1 MDAEQSQR
9 CYLSSVASDMRV
21 LMIAQSPIAGD
32 SRILRE
38 ATALADAGHTI
49 HIIGRDVPEGFEVG
63 PGITVESVSRSSGLR
78 AGGGG
83 LAVGHGRRGP
93 KVLAK
98 RFGRWLLLPEHR
110 LRTEKQWRLAAAP
123 KVAEAGPFD
132 VVHAHDFNTLELAA
146 EYAEKWQ
153 AVLVY
158 DSHEL
163 WFDRALPGRPTPF
176 WRARGRKFEGELA
189 AKAGV
194 VFTVSDGIAVRLRD
208 RGLKDVRVIR
218 NTFPKADFVPPPL
231 ERPEGLLYAG
241 RVGAGRDLPTVVG
254 AARQLQPFRTVLM
267 GSVDPNYRLDLGPV
281 EVVAERSIDEVDDTL
296 RSYGISLVTLTNTC
310 ENHRLALP
318 NKLFHAVRAGVPVV
332 AADLP
337 ELRSVV
343 TSHQLGT
350 LYTPGDPGSLT
361 AAVRGL
367 IENYSVYTAGIREA
381 ADELNWEHD
390 SEVLVKA
397 YSEL

>member
-1 MDAEQSQR
+1 MDAEQSKR
-9 CYLSSVASDMRV
+9 CYLSSVAGDMRV

-49 HIIGRDVPEGFEVG
+49 HIIGRDVPEGFEIA

-83 LAVGHGRRGP
+83 LSVGHGRRGP

-123 KVAEAGPFD
+123 RVAEAGPFD

-146 EYAEKWQ
+146 EYAELWQ

-189 AKAGV
+189 AKARL

-281 EVVAERSIDEVDDTL
+281 EVVAERSIEEVDDTL